1 MGEYYNLTN
10 PQKNIWFTE
19 ELYKGT
25 SISNISGT
33 VRINKE
39 VNFIALK
46 DAVKELVRNNEV
58 LRSKI
63 LINSEN
69 VPEQCFAKFRDFK
82 VEFVE
87 VENEKELEILVKKL
101 VKVPFDINDEFLFKF
116 TMFKFPNGKGGC
128 NIIHS
133 HLISDAWSS
142 TLICS
147 KLIDNYIK
155 ILNNEEITTNDF
167 TYKTYIEEEKK
178 YLNSE
183 RYIKDKEYWQE
194 KYNKLPK
201 FATLYNEGN
210 ETLNC
215 NANRVEYKI
224 NENKSKEILDFCKDN
239 KISIYSFLISIYSIY
254 ISRITKLDK
263 ITLGTPILN
272 RKNIKEKNTLGM
284 YISTIPIDIEL
295 KGQETAKELF
305 NNTSKEIMSTLRHQR
320 YPYIELLKYIREK
333 FNINRGLYD
342 VIISYQ
348 NAKTKSNTSEIPYT
362 SKWDFNGNIS
372 ETLNIHISDL
382 DTTNSLNIY
391 YDYQTNKLNNVDIE
405 NMHKRILYI
414 IEQIINNKQ
423 IILDDIDIVTKQEK
437 RFIEKINKT
446 NVKYPKNKTITQL
459 FEEQVKKTPNKIA
472 VSINNKEIT
481 YKELNEKANQ
491 LAHYL
496 IIKGIKQDVPVGIRI
511 NKSLEM
517 IIGIIAIIKAGGC
530 YLPID
535 LSYPEER
542 VKFMLEDSKAKLLL
556 TNSKCLD
563 KDKMNINLETVDLED
578 ESIYIKDSKNI
589 KTINKPDD
597 LLYIIYTSG
606 STGTPKGTMITHRN
620 VVRLMKNDEFLFDF
634 SDKDIWTMFHSVA
647 FDFSV
652 WEMYGALLY
661 GGKLV
666 LVPEDIAK
674 NPKQFL
680 DLLRKEKVTVL
691 NQTPTFFYNLLDQE
705 LKEKDSELKVRYI
718 IFGGEALKPNL
729 IKSWKDKYNFTKLI
743 NMYGITETTV
753 HVTFKELNDNDLLS
767 DKSNIG
773 VPIPTLKTYIL
784 DEKLRMLPIG
794 VEGEICVA
802 GDGVCRGYLNREELN
817 KAKFVENPYKK
828 GEKLYRS
835 ADSAI
840 LGIDGNLYY
849 KGRIDN
855 QVKIRGFRVELG
867 EIETKLLKHPKISKC
882 VVLAEK
888 KSDKDS
894 HLVAYIVCNE
904 DVKIEELKQYM
915 KDLVPVY
922 MIPNYFV
929 KLDKMP
935 VNSNGK
941 VDRKILKSINY
952 TIEKETK
959 FEAPRNDF
967 EKLLKKVI
975 EEEMNINNVGIDD
988 DILNLGADSLT
999 LMRIVARLLENNV
1012 EISIQKFYEQ
1022 KTIRNISD
1030 TINTQDTDINNIETN
1045 LYYKFDN
1052 KEPYEKIVFNNVLL
1066 TGATGFLGAHMLYDI
1081 IKNTNANVYCLIR
1094 DKDNIDAETRLINKL
1109 KFYFNN
1115 ELLEYMGNRIKVIK
1129 GDITKSNL
1137 GLSEEQYNSIGYKID
1152 LIMHSAAIVNHYGRK
1167 EIFEL
1172 VNVTGTNNIIEF
1184 CNRFKIKLNY
1194 VSTIS
1199 VSADF
1204 INTRKMLEEFNEH
1217 SLYIGQDYKK
1227 NIYVKTKFEAEY
1239 NLYKEMEKGLE
1250 VAIYRLGNI
1259 TARLKDGKFQE
1270 NDYQNAFLNRIL
1282 SLIKLGK
1289 TTKELLE
1296 YKFDMSPVDECSN
1309 FITQIMQYENS
1320 YNRVFHIINNN
1331 QITLKEVLSYID
1343 LKDIEI
1349 VTNQELKQTIKL
1361 EKSKLGLIND
1371 ITNNTLISK
1380 AITINSNDSIKY
1392 LNGLNLKWKNI
1403 DKKYLQKTIAKY
1415 LD

>member
-1 MGEYYNLTN
+1 MGDYYNLTN
-10 PQKNIWFTE
+10 PQKSIWLTE
-19 ELYKGT
+19 KLYKGT

-33 VRINKE
+33 VRINRKIDFVSLE
-39 VNFIALK
+39 K
-46 DAVKELVRNNEV
+46 AVKILVRDNDA

-63 LINSEN
+63 QITSNN
-69 VPEQCFAKFRDFK
+69 VPKQCIVEYKDFL
-82 VEFVE
+82 VELIE
-87 VENEKELEILVKKL
+87 VENEKELEILIKKL
-101 VKVPFDINDEFLFKF
+101 VKVPFNINDEFLFKF

-155 ILNNEEITTNDF
+155 ISNNDEITIDDVSYIN
-167 TYKTYIEEEKK
+167 YIEDEEK
-178 YLNSE
+178 YINSE

-194 KYNKLPK
+194 KYKKLPEL
-201 FATLYNEGN
+201 ATLCNEGN
-210 ETLNC
+210 EILNC
-215 NANRVEYKI
+215 NANRLEYKI
-224 NENKSKEILDFCKDN
+224 NENKSKQIINYCKEN

-284 YISTIPIDIEL
+284 YISTIPIDIEI
-295 KGQETAKELF
+295 KGQETAKQLF
-305 NNTSKEIMSTLRHQR
+305 ENTSKEIMRTLKHQR

-333 FNINRGLYD
+333 FNVNRGLYD

-348 NAKTKSNTSEIPYT
+348 NAKTKSNVSELPYT

-382 DTTNSLNIY
+382 DGTNSLNIY
-391 YDYQTNKLNNVDIE
+391 YDYQTNKLNNIE
-405 NMHKRILYI
+405 IDNLHKRILYI
-414 IEQIINNKQ
+414 IEQIIDNKQ
-423 IILDDIDIVTKQEK
+423 LVLDDIDIVTKKEK
-437 RFIEKINKT
+437 KFIERLNKT
-446 NVKYPKNKTITQL
+446 NAKYPKNKTITQL
-459 FEEQVKKTPNKIA
+459 FEEQAKETPNRVA
-472 VSINNKEIT
+472 VCIKNKKIT
-481 YKELNEKANQ
+481 YKELNEKSNQ

-496 IIKGIKQDVPVGIRI
+496 ISKGIKQDVPVGIRI

-542 VKFMLEDSKAKLLL
+542 VKFMLKDSNAKLLL

-563 KDKMNINLETVDLED
+563 KDNISLNIEIVNLDD
-578 ESIYIKDSKNI
+578 KSIYFENNKNV
-589 KTINKPDD
+589 KSINKPDD

-620 VVRLMKNDEFLFDF
+620 VVRLMKNDKFLFDF
-634 SDKDIWTMFHSVA
+634 SKKDIWTMFHSVA

-666 LVPEDIAK
+666 LVPEDVAK

-680 DLLRKEKVTVL
+680 KLLREEKVTVL

-718 IFGGEALKPNL
+718 IFGGETLKPNL
-729 IKSWKDKYNFTKLI
+729 IKNWKDKYNYTKLI

-784 DEKLRMLPIG
+784 DEKLRMMPIG

-802 GDGVCRGYLNREELN
+802 GEGVCRGYLNREELN
-817 KAKFVENPYKK
+817 KTKFIENPYNK

-840 LGIDGNLYY
+840 LGTDGNLYY

-888 KSDKDS
+888 KTDKDS
-894 HLVAYIVCNE
+894 HLVAYIVCNGE
-904 DVKIEELKQYM
+904 IKIEELKQYM
-915 KDLVPVY
+915 KELVPIY

-967 EKLLKKVI
+967 EKSLKKVI
-975 EEEMNINNVGIDD
+975 EEEMNINNLGIDD

-999 LMRIVARLLENNV
+999 LMRIAAKLLENNI

-1030 TINTQDTDINNIETN
+1030 TINLQDSDINNIESN
-1045 LYYKFDN
+1045 LYYKFEN
-1052 KEPYEKIVFNNVLL
+1052 KVPYEKIVFNNILL

-1094 DKDNIDAETRLINKL
+1094 NKENVDAEKRLINKL

-1115 ELLEYMGNRIKVIK
+1115 EILEYMGNRIKVIK
-1129 GDITKSNL
+1129 GDITKSRFDL
-1137 GLSEEQYNSIGYKID
+1137 DEEQYNSIGYKID
-1152 LIMHSAAIVNHYGRK
+1152 LVIHSAAIVNHYGKK

-1172 VNVTGTNNIIEF
+1172 VNVIGTNNIIEF
-1184 CNRFKIKLNY
+1184 CKKFKSKLNY
-1194 VSTIS
+1194 ISTIS

-1204 INTRKMLEEFNEH
+1204 INNRRIIEEFNEH

-1239 NLYKEMEKGLE
+1239 NLYKEMENGLE

-1289 TTKELLE
+1289 TTHELLE
-1296 YKFDMSPVDECSN
+1296 FKFDMSPVDQCSN
-1309 FITQIMQYENS
+1309 FIINIMQYENS

-1331 QITLKEVLSYID
+1331 QITLKEVLNYID
-1343 LKDIEI
+1343 LENIEV
-1349 VTNQELKQTIKL
+1349 VTNQELKQIMKT
-1361 EKSKLGLIND
+1361 EKDKLGLIND
-1371 ITNNTLISK
+1371 ITNNTLVSK
-1380 AITINSNDSIKY
+1380 VIKINSDESINY
-1392 LNGLNLKWKNI
+1392 LNELNLKWNQI
-1403 DKKYLQKTIAKY
+1403 DKKYLRKTIAKY